1 MTKKDTYLT
10 ENQVEFNYTI
20 WECDGDYDTPAYYSV
35 EIDKIIYKD
44 TDVTD
49 LLFTLADEYVAN
61 INTRVCAFFR
71 AMCSCTKAP
80 AKISCTQ

>member
-1 MTKKDTYLT
+1 MIQYKFDTYST
-10 ENQVEFNYTI
+10 YEGVDFQYTI
-20 WECDGDYDTPAYYSV
+20 WECDGDFETPAYYAV

-61 INTRVCAFFR
+61 IRE
-71 AMCSCTKAP
+71 
-80 AKISCTQ
+80 KIEEKEI